1 MGKKAISL
9 VVAFKGRESSTF
21 AAVDYNEKKVAERH
35 AYRAAM
41 YNFGKIGEKDIHS
54 ARVIKKYLQKIADKN
69 GSNHRPQKHMI
80 LSYPGKASKAE
91 TERMV
96 KQAHQLL
103 DLLGYAGQPQ
113 AIYVHSDTNHTH
125 IHCVTCTVN
134 RETGQTIN
142 QSNEGIRARRIIDQ
156 IRGVKHADVLERL
169 SGYIYESRQ
178 QLMNLLWNNG
188 YRYAHINEDT
198 GKIVIPPFHHS
209 NRLDVGV
216 SEIDLADVDRHIEE
230 CGKNKDNFER
240 RAKQL
245 KQILLKYR
253 RESLDYLVDTPPEKV
268 RKKYGGMRTA
278 TQFLN
283 QFRYGKFKG
292 SNHLDMDEVRKE
304 QLKMLLVKLKRELGI
319 QIVFNEWKDGQ
330 VKGYTI
336 IDHSGGGRG
345 DRHHGIVWKGS
356 DILNLQ
362 QFLNPDWKKGQETDA
377 VISAKDA
384 AETARE
390 LAPNPNSTRDE
401 IVTILETYGI
411 EYETED
417 IPEECFENTPQSN
430 RLQALRYADNV
441 AFLKGQQAIDCARK
455 AYALACAADL
465 QESMKKSGHQ
475 SPVRETAPERVL
487 DHVLQTLDGMGIA
500 HVDSDRALSDIM
512 FDDPAFRN
520 GLDPERMSAEGF
532 AARAMSRL
540 DYAMKDQKEG
550 RRSYS
555 NANKAVGYAAVVQR
569 LLQMKAESQTAGKPD
584 DKESVTPDLIVAHVL
599 RTLDERGIA
608 HLSPE
613 KAYQKMMLESVELS
627 RGLDPDKMSAE
638 DFAARAMSRLE
649 RAVSGSLNPQDRD
662 YAVGY
667 AVVAQ
672 RLAQMEAQRQQTAE
686 DAESVTQDHKESQGQ
701 QEPNQPLPFVDLHAE
716 VRDGQIVARIDDT
729 EHTADLHPMH
739 QAWYDRQENKE
750 EAANALAMH
759 YFPKEIYEAQ
769 IYNYRQYFT
778 SRGEMPQGVELVNP
792 HAMKDYNG
800 NVDIYSEVVFPD
812 GKKDRYSK
820 PLTREEH
827 IGLVQKKYTERQLA
841 VKELAPRVL
850 ESPRLAPR
858 SFDQVK
864 FQEPEYNDLAWETP
878 EAVGET
884 AKVFQ
889 GIGETLAGLAAATFG
904 LAVGAGAKASTGG
917 GGGGPGGGWRGK
929 RDPEDWR
936 HYDLFAHVGKKK
948 SQLKR

>member
-1 MGKKAISL
+1 MGKKAIPL
-9 VVAFKGRESSTF
+9 VVAFKGRDSSTF

-91 TERMV
+91 IARMV

-169 SGYIYESRQ
+169 SGYSYESRQ

-198 GKIVIPPFHHS
+198 GKIVIPPFHYS

-230 CGKNKDNFER
+230 CEKNKDNFES

-253 RESLDYLVDTPPEKV
+253 RESMDYLVDTPPEKV
-268 RKKYGGMRTA
+268 RTKYGGTHTA

-292 SNHLDMDEVRKE
+292 SKYLDVEDVRKE
-304 QLKMLLVKLKRELGI
+304 QLKMLLIKLKRELGI

-345 DRHHGIVWKGS
+345 DKHHGIVWKGS

-362 QFLNPDWKKGQETDA
+362 QFLNPEWKKGQDTDA
-377 VISAKDA
+377 VISARDA
-384 AETARE
+384 AEAAKE

-411 EYETED
+411 DYETTD
-417 IPEECFENTPQSN
+417 IPEECFENTPDIN
-430 RLQALRYADNV
+430 RNLARQYANNV
-441 AFLKGQQAIDCARK
+441 GMLNGQKAVESARM
-455 AYALACAADL
+455 AYACACAADL
-465 QESMKKSGHQ
+465 QESMKKSGQ
-475 SPVRETAPERVL
+475 YPVRGKDAGSLTVER
-487 DHVLQTLDGMGIA
+487 
-500 HVDSDRALSDIM
+500 
-512 FDDPAFRN
+512 
-520 GLDPERMSAEGF
+520 
-532 AARAMSRL
+532 
-540 DYAMKDQKEG
+540 K
-550 RRSYS
+550 
-555 NANKAVGYAAVVQR
+555 
-569 LLQMKAESQTAGKPD
+569 
-584 DKESVTPDLIVAHVL
+584 SVSPDLIVAHVL
-599 RTLDERGIA
+599 RTLEEKGIA

-613 KAYQKMMLESVELS
+613 KAYRKMMLESVELS
-627 RGLDPDKMSAE
+627 RGLDLEFMSAE
-638 DFAARAMSRLE
+638 DYTARAMSRLE
-649 RAVSGSLNPQDRD
+649 RAVSGSLSPQDKD

-672 RLAQMEAQRQQTAE
+672 KLAQMEGERQQAAE
-686 DAESVTQDHKESQGQ
+686 GAESVTQDRQESQQ
-701 QEPNQPLPFVDLHAE
+701 QERSQPLPFVDLHTE

-729 EHTADLHPMH
+729 EHTANLHPMH

-792 HAMKDYNG
+792 HATKDYNG
-800 NVDIYSEVVFPD
+800 NVDINSVVVFPD
-812 GKKDRYSK
+812 GKQDHYSK

-827 IGLVQKKYTERQLA
+827 IGLVSKKYTERQLA
-841 VKELAPRVL
+841 VRELAPKVL

-864 FQEPEYNDLAWETP
+864 FQEPEVTGAAWETS
-878 EAVGET
+878 EAVEET

-904 LAVGAGAKASTGG
+904 LAIGAGAKASAGG
-917 GGGGPGGGWRGK
+917 GGGGSGSGWRGK

-936 HYDLFAHVGKKK
+936 HYDLFGHVGKRK
-948 SQLKR
+948 QLKR